1 MVLSAKDY
9 SSMADLM
16 QEAQET
22 IETQSASLNANT
34 LMIAQMKVFLF
45 QYLNTMEGI
54 FDSDE
59 SQLSVEHMIEYVNA
73 AKFAMER
80 FGRIN
85 NSIRYFEEAIDKL
98 PY

>member
-1 MVLSAKDY
+1 MVLSGDDY
-9 SSMADLM
+9 ATLGKVMI
-16 QEAQET
+16 EANET
-22 IETQSASLNANT
+22 IDDQDATITKQNSL
-34 LMIAQMKVFLF
+34 IAQMKVFLF

-59 SQLSVEHMIEYVNA
+59 SQLSVEHMEEYVSA
-73 AKFAMER
+73 AKFAMEN

-85 NSIRYFEEAIDKL
+85 NSIRQFEEAINKL